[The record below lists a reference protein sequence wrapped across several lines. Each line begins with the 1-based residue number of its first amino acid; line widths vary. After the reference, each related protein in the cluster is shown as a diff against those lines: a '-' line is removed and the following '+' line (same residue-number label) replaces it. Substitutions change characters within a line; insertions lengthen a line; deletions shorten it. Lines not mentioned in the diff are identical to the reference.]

1 MKILIDNVPFD
12 YSNGCSVLKM
22 KNNECHLILDERGM
36 DIYGSSA
43 YFVPEER
50 VLEMGLD
57 GEN

>member
-1 MKILIDNVPFD
+1 MSLEKFVVVCWSESQELEDQSWFD
-12 YSNGCSVLKM
+12 
-22 KNNECHLILDERGM
+22 ECHLILDERGM